1 MTTFVV
7 VASVVI
13 SVLGLATGIYSIL
26 ADRKHRADKG
36 DANRQ

>member
-13 SVLGLATGIYSIL
+13 SILGLATGVYSVL
-26 ADRKHRADKG
+26 
-36 DANRQ
+36 ANRKYSDRRSDTKD